1 MINRR
6 LIFVV
11 LLHVC
16 FANVGLAQ
24 SPKPAD
30 PKDGIFLDVGSA
42 GVRRIKIAFPILAGG
57 APAAPQDKK
66 PALDSAISEEFK
78 RLFDFT
84 MSFDVI
90 PQASFPSSAEA
101 FSVPLPTDR
110 WKSLGVELVVLG
122 TVEKEANNTRSLE
135 FRLYDA
141 QKGTRLMGKR
151 FSKIPESET
160 SVVIKRFSDLVMKE
174 LTGQMGVFS
183 TKMAFAAAAKPGK
196 AKEIYIADFDGR
208 NVVQITNDGVP
219 HMSPSW
225 SPDGSKLT
233 YTSFKSGR
241 AQIYVYNLLTR
252 KSLPL
257 TRTSGNTSGA
267 EWHPDGK
274 SIAFSMSSEGKT
286 AIYTM
291 KSFDGTEVKPLVQG
305 SGLEVEPAYSPD
317 GKFIAFASGRFGNP
331 HLFVRDLSTGGDTR
345 ITFAGWYNSS
355 PSWRPDGKKL
365 IFAGYDREIDRYDLF
380 TVNPDGRQLERIT
393 LDQGD
398 NENPTFSPDGRF
410 VLFQSNRRDGVRGKQ
425 PGYRLFVMTK
435 DGAGQRPL
443 AMPFSDVTMPSW
455 SPYLVGL

>member
-1 MINRR
+1 MNMRR
-6 LIFVV
+6 LMVAVLMQCAFTFVG
-11 LLHVC
+11 
-16 FANVGLAQ
+16 NAQ

-42 GVRRIKIAFPILAGG
+42 GVRRLKIAFPMIVG
-57 APAAPQDKK
+57 AAAAVPKSQKPQ
-66 PALDSAISEEFK
+66 LDSGISDEFK
-78 RLFDFT
+78 RLFEFT
-84 MSFDVI
+84 MAFDVI
-90 PQASFPSSAEA
+90 PEASFPTSSEA
-101 FSVPLPTDR
+101 YAVPLPMER

-122 TVEKEANNTRSLE
+122 TVEKELNNTRSLE

-141 QKGTRLMGKR
+141 SKGTRLMGKR

-160 SVVIKRFSDLVMKE
+160 GLVIKRFSDLVMKE
-174 LTGQMGVFS
+174 LTGQMGIFS

-196 AKEIYIADFDGR
+196 AKEIFIADFDGR

-233 YTSFKSGR
+233 YTSFKTGR

-252 KSLPL
+252 KSLAL

-317 GKFIAFASGRFGNP
+317 GKFLAFASGRFGNP

-355 PSWRPDGKKL
+355 PSWRPDGKKI

-410 VLFQSNRRDGVRGKQ
+410 VLFQSNRRDGARGKQ
-425 PGYRLFVMTK
+425 SGYRLFVMTK

-443 AMPFSDVTMPSW
+443 VLPFFDVTMPSW